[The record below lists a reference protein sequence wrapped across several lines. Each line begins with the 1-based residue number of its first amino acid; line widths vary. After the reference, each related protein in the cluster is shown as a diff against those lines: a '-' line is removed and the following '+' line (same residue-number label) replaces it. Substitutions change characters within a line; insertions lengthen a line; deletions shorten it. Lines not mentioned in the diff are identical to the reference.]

1 MAQIALFMA
10 ILGTLGVRSIL
21 PQGRKYQSM
30 RKVKATLDD
39 ALARQ
44 RFDFLSAE
52 IQLGFTFCEVARTT
66 GKEEVAR
73 RNITNA
79 EKAFATA
86 FKAIASGGMSD
97 RDARILQRQLS
108 QLQAKIAELDRKSLR
123 R

>member
-1 MAQIALFMA
+1 
-10 ILGTLGVRSIL
+10 
-21 PQGRKYQSM
+21 M